1 MTVTTPP
8 YESKKL
14 DVMEH
19 TVKTDSALPAA
30 TGLQMPEILSRMS
43 DDERQK
49 LNDHIRR
56 KIDLRLLPMV
66 ILMYVMNYID
76 R

>member
-1 MTVTTPP
+1 M
-8 YESKKL
+8 
-14 DVMEH
+14 MEEI
-19 TVKTDSALPAA
+19 VKTDSAAPVPVAR
-30 TGLQMPEILSRMS
+30 GLRMPEILSRMS
-43 DDERQK
+43 DEERQK